1 MFYSKQRTKQVCPAG
16 VHKTVCIYIA
26 KFMGIVRRVEVCEPG
41 TLMQASYNVT
51 AKRALNAMHNERTIR
66 GHNNTVTVSTV
77 VRIVRFEIK
86 FVK

>member
-1 MFYSKQRTKQVCPAG
+1 
-16 VHKTVCIYIA
+16 
-26 KFMGIVRRVEVCEPG
+26 MGIVQRVEVCEPG

-66 GHNNTVTVSTV
+66 GHSNIVTEFTV
-77 VRIVRFEIK
+77 VRTAGFEIK